1 MYIGYMPPSGKCSK
15 KSCKLNAT
23 SMGHC
28 GVKAC
33 PGLGITDH
41 IHTKKG
47 QATMKSKAKKHK
59 VTQRAL
65 LEKVIKDVGPDA
77 ETADIEAVAK
87 ALASMNLK
95 KPGSGA
101 KAGKRHKRSRR
112 VRKSR
117 HLRMKHSSKK
127 RSGRKSRR

>member
-1 MYIGYMPPSGKCSK
+1 MPSPGKCPK
-15 KSCKLNAT
+15 KSCNLNAN
-23 SMGHC
+23 SMGSC
-28 GVKAC
+28 GPRCTGQNLIDRVF
-33 PGLGITDH
+33 
-41 IHTKKG
+41 TKRG
-47 QATMKSKAKKHK
+47 RANLKSKAKKHK

-87 ALASMNLK
+87 TLASMNLK
-95 KPGSGA
+95 KPGGGA
-101 KAGKRHKRSRR
+101 KAGKRRNRSRR

-117 HLRMKHSSKK
+117 HLRMKHSYKK

>member
-1 MYIGYMPPSGKCSK
+1 
-15 KSCKLNAT
+15 
-23 SMGHC
+23 MGHC
-28 GVKAC
+28 GVKAS

-101 KAGKRHKRSRR
+101 KAGKRHTRSRR

>member
-1 MYIGYMPPSGKCSK
+1 
-15 KSCKLNAT
+15 
-23 SMGHC
+23 MGHC

-112 VRKSR
+112 VRRSR

>member
-1 MYIGYMPPSGKCSK
+1 MWSPLYRSEPHRPCLHK
-15 KSCKLNAT
+15 KRASY
-23 SMGHC
+23 HEE
-28 GVKAC
+28 
-33 PGLGITDH
+33 
-41 IHTKKG
+41 
-47 QATMKSKAKKHK
+47 QSKAKKHK

-87 ALASMNLK
+87 TLASMNLK
-95 KPGSGA
+95 KPGGGA
-101 KAGKRHKRSRR
+101 KAGKRRNRSRR

-117 HLRMKHSSKK
+117 HLRMKHSYKK